1 MGTYLRIS
9 LIIVSL
15 VLTGLVMLQSRGGGL
30 GSMFGGDGSV
40 YQTRRGV
47 EKTIYNMTILFST
60 IFLLISLA
68 TVIID
73 SP

>member
-1 MGTYLRIS
+1 VGTYLRIA
-9 LIIVSL
+9 LIVISL
-15 VLTGLVMLQSRGGGL
+15 VLTALVMLQSRGGGL

-47 EKTIYNMTILFST
+47 EKTVFNMTILFST
-60 IFLLISLA
+60 VFLLISLA

>member
-9 LIIVSL
+9 LIVISL
-15 VLTGLVMLQSRGGGL
+15 VLTALVMLQSRGGGL

-47 EKTIYNMTILFST
+47 EKTVFNMTILFST
-60 IFLLISLA
+60 VFLLISLA

>member
-9 LIIVSL
+9 LIIISL

-47 EKTIYNMTILFST
+47 EKSIYNMTILFST

>member
-1 MGTYLRIS
+1 MGVYLRIS
-9 LIIVSL
+9 LIIISL
-15 VLTGLVMLQSRGGGL
+15 VLTALVMLQSRGGGL
-30 GSMFGGDGSV
+30 GSMFGGGGSV

-47 EKTIYNMTILFST
+47 EKSIFNMTILFSVV
-60 IFLLISLA
+60 FLLISLA

>member
-47 EKTIYNMTILFST
+47 EKSIYNMTILFST
-60 IFLLISLA
+60 IFLLIPLA